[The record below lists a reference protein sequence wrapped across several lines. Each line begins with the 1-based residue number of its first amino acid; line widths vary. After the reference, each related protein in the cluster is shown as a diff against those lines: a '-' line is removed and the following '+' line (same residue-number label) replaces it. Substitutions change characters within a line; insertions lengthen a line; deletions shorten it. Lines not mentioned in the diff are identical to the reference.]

1 MSGQTNFAAGMQARR
16 QAQPVPA
23 RYQAG
28 RQAIGLY
35 ATRVTVV
42 SVGAYKMLP
51 LYPRCHG
58 RARAPLPRPRSAA
71 AEPGSG
77 LGA

>member
-1 MSGQTNFAAGMQARR
+1 MSGQSGDYAGVEAHSII
-16 QAQPVPA
+16 PA
-23 RYQAG
+23 YYQGG

-51 LYPRCHG
+51 L
-58 RARAPLPRPRSAA
+58 
-71 AEPGSG
+71 
-77 LGA
+77 

>member
-1 MSGQTNFAAGMQARR
+1 MNGQKQNGSPAYASG
-16 QAQPVPA
+16 A

-28 RQAIGLY
+28 TQAIGLY

-51 LYPRCHG
+51 L
-58 RARAPLPRPRSAA
+58 
-71 AEPGSG
+71 
-77 LGA
+77 